1 MISRLKEFFRYR
13 ELLYVLTQREIQ
25 IRYKQSVLGIA
36 WAVLQPLVL
45 MLMFTF
51 IFSMLLKVPSDDLP
65 YPIFSYCAVLP
76 WTLFSGSLTR
86 AIPSLEANAA
96 LIKKIYF
103 PRELFSISSVLAA
116 LFDFSIGAI
125 ILIGM
130 MFYYHISFSV
140 NMLYVVPILIIQII
154 FTLGICF
161 LFSALNVYYR
171 DIKLGLP
178 LLVQLWMYASPIIY
192 PFSMV
197 PERLMTFY
205 MLNPM
210 AGIMINYRNV
220 LVKGLPPDFY
230 YLGIAAAGSII
241 LFALGYFYFKRIEM
255 TFADVI

>member
-1 MISRLKEFFRYR
+1 MISRLKRFLRYR
-13 ELLYVLTQREIQ
+13 ELLYTLTAREIKV
-25 IRYKQSVLGIA
+25 RYKQSVLGIA
-36 WAVLQPLVL
+36 WAVLQPLIL

-51 IFSMLLKVPSDDLP
+51 IFSMLLSVPSDGVP
-65 YPIFSYCAVLP
+65 YAIFSYCTVRS
-76 WTLFSGSLTR
+76 WTLFSGSLNR

-96 LIKKIYF
+96 LIRKIYF

-130 MFYYHISFSV
+130 MLYFNVSFTM
-140 NMLYVVPILIIQII
+140 NMLYAVPILLIQLL

-161 LFSALNVYYR
+161 LFSSLNVYYR
-171 DIKLGLP
+171 DIKYALP
-178 LLVQLWMYASPIIY
+178 LLIQIWMYACPIIY

-197 PERLMTFY
+197 PERFTTVY

-210 AGIMINYRNV
+210 AGIMYNYRLV
-220 LVKGLPPDFY
+220 LLHGEPPDFF
-230 YLGIAAAGSII
+230 YLGVAAAGSLI
-241 LFALGYFYFKRIEM
+241 LFMFCYLYFKRIEM